1 MRTFLTLTIFLL
13 ILSLKIIAQEE
24 NTPYKKRVLESP
36 EVDVLMGYYQQE
48 GDHAAVSGGIGNE
61 DLTDIVPT
69 IVISVPLNADDV
81 LKIDASISAYTSASS
96 TNINPFDSKSEADPF
111 IASTG
116 ASGSDVWFNTTV
128 TYSHASDNRN
138 SIWSG
143 KASVS
148 NEFDYTSFGIGGS
161 YTKLFNQKNTEL
173 SFHANLYMD
182 SWKPIYPYELRQFDG
197 GGPIIYAYDSLGNN
211 YERAFKGFSNDKRNS
226 YSLGVSFAQILSK
239 RSQLALMYDIT
250 RQEGLLSTPF
260 QRVYFQ
266 DSPDFFLE
274 NFQLADDIE
283 RLPNQRTKSALGGR
297 LNYYL
302 NEHFVLRSYYRY
314 YFDDWGIT
322 SQTFQLEVPIKI
334 GLNLSFYPSYR
345 FYMQTAADYFAPY
358 EEHLSTEMY
367 YTSDYDLSDYHAH
380 QLGLGLKYT
389 DPLLKKK
396 ISLFALKSV
405 SFQANH
411 YYRVNGL
418 KAMLFSAGAKFV
430 LDPL

>member
-1 MRTFLTLTIFLL
+1 
-13 ILSLKIIAQEE
+13 
-24 NTPYKKRVLESP
+24 
-36 EVDVLMGYYQQE
+36 
-48 GDHAAVSGGIGNE
+48 
-61 DLTDIVPT
+61 
-69 IVISVPLNADDV
+69 
-81 LKIDASISAYTSASS
+81 
-96 TNINPFDSKSEADPF
+96 
-111 IASTG
+111 
-116 ASGSDVWFNTTV
+116 
-128 TYSHASDNRN
+128 
-138 SIWSG
+138 
-143 KASVS
+143 
-148 NEFDYTSFGIGGS
+148 
-161 YTKLFNQKNTEL
+161 
-173 SFHANLYMD
+173 
-182 SWKPIYPYELRQFDG
+182 
-197 GGPIIYAYDSLGNN
+197 
-211 YERAFKGFSNDKRNS
+211 
-226 YSLGVSFAQILSK
+226 
-239 RSQLALMYDIT
+239 
-250 RQEGLLSTPF
+250 
-260 QRVYFQ
+260 
-266 DSPDFFLE
+266 
-274 NFQLADDIE
+274 
-283 RLPNQRTKSALGGR
+283 
-297 LNYYL
+297 
-302 NEHFVLRSYYRY
+302 VLRSYYRY